1 MVLTAHQACYL
12 PWLGLFHKI
21 ALADKFILWDDVQYQ
36 PKDFNN
42 RNKIKFP
49 DGPKWLTVPVLRKG
63 YLDKKYWEIEID
75 NTVGW
80 GRKHWKS
87 IEQCYR
93 KAPYFERYH
102 EALKFIYAQEWKHLW
117 LLNGALLSL
126 FCGQLGIPLP
136 TEGPNRFRMLSA
148 LHCEGTKSELVLNVC
163 KKVGATKYIFGS
175 QGRDYADVK
184 AFEREGIEVIFQD
197 YQHPNYAQR
206 FGKFEPYM
214 AIIDLLF
221 NEGPNSLEI
230 LMNGNVRS
238 V

>member
-1 MVLTAHQACYL
+1 MTVLTGHQPVYL
-12 PWLGLFHKI
+12 GWLGLFHKI

-49 DGPKWLTVPVLRKG
+49 DGPKWLTVPVHRKG
-63 YLDKKYWEIEID
+63 YLDKKYTEIKID
-75 NTVGW
+75 NTLDW
-80 GRKHWKS
+80 RKKHWKS
-87 IEQCYR
+87 IESCYR
-93 KAPYFERYH
+93 KAPYFEKYH
-102 EALKFIYAQEWKHLW
+102 ESLKFIYGVEWEHLSV
-117 LLNGALLSL
+117 LNGVMLEL
-126 FCGQLGIPLP
+126 FCRQLGIPMTLE
-136 TEGPNRFRMLSA
+136 TLSG
-148 LHCEGTKSELVLNVC
+148 LKCEGTKSELVLNVC

-184 AFEREGIEVIFQD
+184 AFEDAGIEVIFQD
-197 YQHPNYAQR
+197 YQHPFYAQR

-214 AIIDLLF
+214 ATIDLLF

>member
-1 MVLTAHQACYL
+1 MTVVTGHQPTYL
-12 PWLGLFHKI
+12 SYLGLFHKI

-49 DGPKWLTVPVLRKG
+49 DGPKWLTVPVHRKG
-63 YLDKKYWEIEID
+63 YLDKKYTEIKID
-75 NTVGW
+75 NTLDW
-80 GRKHWKS
+80 RKKHWKS
-87 IEQCYR
+87 IESCYR
-93 KAPYFERYH
+93 KAPYFEKYH
-102 EALKFIYAQEWKHLW
+102 ESLKFLYGVEWEHLSV
-117 LLNGALLSL
+117 LNGVMLEL
-126 FCGQLGIPLP
+126 FCRQLGIPMELE
-136 TEGPNRFRMLSA
+136 TLSK
-148 LHCEGTKSELVLNVC
+148 LKCEGTKSELVLNVC

-175 QGRDYADVK
+175 QGRDYADVE

-197 YQHPNYAQR
+197 YQHPFYAQR

-214 AIIDLLF
+214 AVIDLLF

>member
-63 YLDKKYWEIEID
+63 YLDKKYTEIEID
-75 NTVGW
+75 NTLDW
-80 GRKHWKS
+80 RKKHWKS

-93 KAPYFERYH
+93 KAPYFEKYH
-102 EALKFIYAQEWKHLW
+102 ESLKFLYGVEWEHLSV
-117 LLNGALLSL
+117 LNGVMLEL
-126 FCGQLGIPLP
+126 FCRQLGIPMKLE
-136 TEGPNRFRMLSA
+136 TLSK
-148 LHCEGTKSELVLNVC
+148 LKCEGTKSELVLNVC

-175 QGRDYADVK
+175 QGRDYADVE

-214 AIIDLLF
+214 AVIDLLF

-230 LMNGNVRS
+230 LLNGNVRS

>member
-63 YLDKKYWEIEID
+63 YLDKKCWEIEID
-75 NTVGW
+75 NRSNW
-80 GRKHWKS
+80 RQKHWKS
-87 IEQCYR
+87 IVQCYR
-93 KAPYFERYH
+93 KAPYFDDYYES
-102 EALKFIYAQEWKHLW
+102 LKFLYAYNWTHLW
-117 LLNGALLSL
+117 ELNQTLMTM
-126 FCGQLGIPLP
+126 FCGQLGISHTNNEPCQWQ
-136 TEGPNRFRMLSA
+136 RLSD
-148 LHCEGTKSELVLNVC
+148 LNCEGTKSELVLNVC

-175 QGRDYADVK
+175 QGRDYADVE

-197 YQHPNYAQR
+197 YQHPYYAQR

-214 AIIDLLF
+214 AVIDLLF